1 VTSRTT
7 ELSGLIGDDG
17 ISYDDLMQGRVW
29 GARVKQVTC
38 DWAYPWVANVLDNNW
53 YVGAVEF
60 DDTEWRLQLV
70 GITSRLMGKRGET
83 FGRTCQNQLGVMSML
98 GTTTTASTTSTCPVQ
113 IYLYPFQVAA
123 AVVQAGATKR
133 TMTLRKAGGSNG
145 FGHADHATYT
155 DYFTN
160 GYVVMKSG
168 DNLHIQETIHTDV
181 RVDAQDRTITLMRPL
196 PATPQSGDT
205 VNVFAGCDKNLETCR
220 DKFNVLQGRN
230 TGTIS
235 NWGGF
240 RGFPEIP
247 GTDQVIKYP
256 LAPGR

>member
-1 VTSRTT
+1 MTTQLANSSLSMLRQRTTRLTNAWRLDRADGVSHWFTVHDQTLNQSWALGFDPRPGCSSFANRRVTGVTSRTT

-145 FGHADHATYT
+145 FGHADHATY
-155 DYFTN
+155 
-160 GYVVMKSG
+160 
-168 DNLHIQETIHTDV
+168 
-181 RVDAQDRTITLMRPL
+181 
-196 PATPQSGDT
+196 
-205 VNVFAGCDKNLETCR
+205 
-220 DKFNVLQGRN
+220 
-230 TGTIS
+230 
-235 NWGGF
+235 
-240 RGFPEIP
+240 
-247 GTDQVIKYP
+247 
-256 LAPGR
+256 